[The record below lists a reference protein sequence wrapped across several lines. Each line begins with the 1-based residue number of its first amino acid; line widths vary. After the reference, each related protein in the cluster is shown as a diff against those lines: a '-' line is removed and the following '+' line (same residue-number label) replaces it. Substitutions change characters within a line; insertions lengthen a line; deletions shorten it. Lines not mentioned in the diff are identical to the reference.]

1 MTTTS
6 TNTNNVRKESS
17 LKKVP
22 ITHLECHGR
31 ESSNAQVLTNVAE
44 HCEGT
49 RNQRQE
55 LIPVPDACKRKQG
68 DYTLKFLNIKR
79 AY

>member
-49 RNQRQE
+49 RKQNEE
-55 LIPVPDACKRKQG
+55 LHMIPQKSGVIEAQKHQDKINDKS
-68 DYTLKFLNIKR
+68 
-79 AY
+79 